1 MPYLPEDDDQDQDEL
16 ALGDQ
21 DFDLVDDL
29 EDTDDDPLVSSGEPG
44 AKDEVKANADDDAD
58 DDDADEPA

>member
-1 MPYLPEDDDQDQDEL
+1 MPYMPEDDDQNQDEL

-21 DFDLVDDL
+21 DPELADDL
-29 EDTDDDPLVSSGEPG
+29 DDLDDDPLVGAGEPG

-58 DDDADEPA
+58 DDADEPV